1 MRVYRYLWKSLQVRN
16 KKFYFSDY
24 LILYARSGSPSRAN
38 NRRILRTYDSP
49 LSSIPIFP
57 QVCNLARSTRSCER
71 KCRRRASQNHNNS
84 VKVQKG
90 VNAFWFNGAHTDTR
104 DVNPFALLR
113 LLKKERTVVQ
123 SLMSCGLSNLQT
135 FELLTHPAVASSQK
149 DSGMTE
155 AVFDASDRPEGG
167 DLIVWWNDME
177 KDSR

>member
-1 MRVYRYLWKSLQVRN
+1 V
-16 KKFYFSDY
+16 
-24 LILYARSGSPSRAN
+24 
-38 NRRILRTYDSP
+38 
-49 LSSIPIFP
+49 
-57 QVCNLARSTRSCER
+57 
-71 KCRRRASQNHNNS
+71 KCRRRASQNHNDS

-90 VNAFWFNGAHTDTR
+90 VNVFWFDGAHTDTR

-113 LLKKERTVVQ
+113 LLKKQRTVVQ
-123 SLMSCGLSNLQT
+123 SLMSCGLSNSQT